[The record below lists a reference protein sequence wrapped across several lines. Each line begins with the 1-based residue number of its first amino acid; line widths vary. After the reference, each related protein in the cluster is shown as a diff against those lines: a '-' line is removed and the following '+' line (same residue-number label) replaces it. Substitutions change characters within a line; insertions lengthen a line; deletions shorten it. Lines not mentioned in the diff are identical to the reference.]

1 MRESP
6 SGKARTENTVV
17 LFSSLHDAVAIGYF
31 KQNSKFR
38 IGGSN
43 PSSRPNGFI
52 YNKPL
57 LIKVLQR
64 SDRVQTANVPCPLMN
79 LRTAANDLSLS
90 SITLRCD
97 IAR

>member
-6 SGKARTENTVV
+6 SGKARIENTVV
-17 LFSSLHDAVAIGYF
+17 LFSSLHDAAATGYF
-31 KQNSKFR
+31 KKNSKFR

-64 SDRVQTANVPCPLMN
+64 SDRVQTANVRPLMN
-79 LRTAANDLSLS
+79 LSTAENDLSLY
-90 SITLRCD
+90 SITLCCD